1 MNENRSPRHRKA
13 KVLFKN
19 ELAGMI
25 EETEN
30 GYRFTYNGEF
40 AKNKIP
46 ISVSLP
52 LRAEPY
58 ESKTLFSFFEGLLPE
73 GWYMDLVSS
82 KLKIDKNDHFGLL
95 LATCQ
100 DTIGAVSIEAII

>member
-1 MNENRSPRHRKA
+1 MNGSKPFHRKA

-19 ELAGMI
+19 ELAGII

-30 GYRFTYNGEF
+30 GYRFTYNEEF
-40 AKNKIP
+40 SNNRIP

-52 LRAEPY
+52 LRAEPF
-58 ESKTLFSFFEGLLPE
+58 ESKVLFSFFEGLLPE

-95 LATCQ
+95 SATCQ
-100 DTIGAVSIEAII
+100 DTIGAVSIEAVI

>member
-1 MNENRSPRHRKA
+1 MNENRPPRHRRA

-19 ELAGMI
+19 ELAGML
-25 EETEN
+25 EETES

-46 ISVSLP
+46 VSVSLP
-52 LRAEPY
+52 PRAEPY

-73 GWYMDLVSS
+73 GWYLDLVSS
-82 KLKIDKNDHFGLL
+82 KLKIDKKDHFGLL

-100 DTIGAVSIEAII
+100 DTIGAASIEAVI

>member
-1 MNENRSPRHRKA
+1 MNGNNSPLYRKA
-13 KVLFKN
+13 KILFKN
-19 ELAGMI
+19 EPAGII

-30 GYRFTYNGEF
+30 GYRFSYNAEF
-40 AKNKIP
+40 IKNRIP
-46 ISVSLP
+46 ISISLP

-95 LATCQ
+95 LATCR
-100 DTIGAVSIEAII
+100 DTIGAVSIEDLI

>member
-1 MNENRSPRHRKA
+1 MNENKSPQYRKA

-19 ELAGMI
+19 ELAGII

-30 GYRFTYNGEF
+30 GYRFTYNGVF
-40 AKNKIP
+40 SKKNVP

-58 ESKTLFSFFEGLLPE
+58 ESKKLFSFFEGLLPE
-73 GWYMDLVSS
+73 GWYKDLVSS

-100 DTIGAVSIEAII
+100 ETIGAVSIEVI

>member
-1 MNENRSPRHRKA
+1 MNENNSTRYRIA
-13 KVLFKN
+13 KVLFNKD
-19 ELAGMI
+19 LAGII

-40 AKNKIP
+40 LKNKKP

-52 LRAEPY
+52 MRAEPY
-58 ESKTLFSFFEGLLPE
+58 ESRTLFSFFEGLLPE

-82 KLKIDKNDHFGLL
+82 KLKMDKKDHFGLL
-95 LATCQ
+95 ISTCQ
-100 DTIGAVSIEAII
+100 DTIGAVSIEAI